1 MIPVLERLA
10 HVHDVREYIPKI
22 SGKTTVSYYEAF
34 RILKAPR
41 ETSPLDNILS
51 SWSNLKKNAKAFFS
65 GNAID
70 EDSKEERKSSDDDS
84 IDYKV
89 VLPVLLIIETTKLQR
104 QKNSREPYSPSK
116 KSS

>member
-10 HVHDVREYIPKI
+10 QVHDVRDYIPKI

-70 EDSKEERKSSDDDS
+70 EESKEERKSSDDDS
-84 IDYKV
+84 IEYKV
-89 VLPVLLIIETTKLQR
+89 ELFVLYFIETTKLQR
-104 QKNSREPYSPSK
+104 QKNNG
-116 KSS
+116 